1 VLRRIVAPMA
11 GWGMAPL
18 RLAVGLVF
26 LMHGGQK
33 IFVFGFAGVAG
44 FFGGLGIPAPMAA
57 AVVVSLVEFL
67 GGIALVLGFR
77 TRWAALL
84 LAIDM
89 LVAVLVVHARKGFF
103 LPDGAEF
110 ALTLLGATLTLL
122 LVGPGSASI
131 DSA

>member
-1 VLRRIVAPMA
+1 MA

-33 IFVFGFAGVAG
+33 LFVFGVAGVAG
-44 FFGGLGIPAPMAA
+44 FFGNLGIPAPMAA

-67 GGIALVLGFR
+67 GGIALVLGFL

-84 LAIDM
+84 LAVNM

-110 ALTLLGATLTLL
+110 ALTLLGANLTLL

-131 DSA
+131 DRG

>member
-1 VLRRIVAPMA
+1 VLGRTVAPMA

-26 LMHGGQK
+26 LMHGTQK
-33 IFVFGFAGVAG
+33 LFVFGVGGVAG
-44 FFGGLGIPAPMAA
+44 FFGSLGIPAPTAA

-122 LVGPGSASI
+122 LVGPGRASI
-131 DSA
+131 DAA

>member
-1 VLRRIVAPMA
+1 MA

-33 IFVFGFAGVAG
+33 LFVFGVAGVAG
-44 FFGGLGIPAPMAA
+44 FFGNLGIPAPMAA

-67 GGIALVLGFR
+67 GGIALVLGFL

-89 LVAVLVVHARKGFF
+89 LVAVLLVHIWRGFF

-110 ALTLLGATLTLL
+110 VLTLLGATLTLL

-131 DSA
+131 DGA